1 MPKSNPLLTSLS
13 TAASRLGLALP
24 AVLAGV
30 WVAVFWGEW
39 VWHAAERMLMQG
51 GVDGI
56 KNYYTLAWYLDH
68 NEAWAHFEGM
78 NHPDGDLTVYTDGQ
92 PLFAWGLRMLG
103 VGGGASVGI
112 LNALLL
118 LSLVPATCLTWD
130 VFKRLGVQ
138 ALPAALFALA
148 VGVLMPQ
155 WERLGG
161 HFSLAHMWAVP
172 AMVWLL
178 LRVVESR
185 AKAGWAATYALLSLA
200 LYFTHPYL
208 GLMASGWAV
217 GAAAVAWFVA
227 RGEAPVRERTWTW
240 GGVAAG
246 AGVLPVAVFQ
256 LVVFLLD
263 THADRPTDPAGF
275 WKNHS
280 SLSAWFAPHHGP
292 LARQFSDFVAAL
304 DVRWEVRA
312 YVGVAA
318 TVLAAVWVGT
328 LAARRFRNVAGAS
341 NFVPVA
347 GGAALLALFALG
359 WVFQAAPIL
368 VEFLSPLKNFRVLGR
383 FAWPGVYVLNVALLA
398 WAWRATRERQRGRL
412 ALTVLVGLGLVES
425 ADWHRTLTAQRD
437 VTTNEFSADR
447 AEHWRPVLDLAARN
461 GCTSILPLPYFHKGS
476 EMWDTPA
483 DEGLASATMIA
494 SFHSGLPT
502 VASILSRTSVTETR
516 NHLSWRSPFCYAHP
530 GLEAL
535 EGEGPLLVVANEALL
550 NEAEAAL
557 LAECDRRVE
566 HGGLTWGTLEPG
578 KLGEQPLLEAG
589 KPIVG
594 VNQPGVLRRASDREE
609 GEETTE
615 YMAVWEFAPGELP
628 LGKEVECSFW
638 FTQKEANRPTEAFF
652 VAVRRPGGNRWEA
665 FNTLNRSCHFSGD
678 SVRFSARF
686 TPTDSDAEHRFMLR
700 RPARDLGNVQTRH
713 FLLRPA
719 DVNVVDTLAN
729 GLYVVNNHAA
739 SARVLPS
746 EP

>member
-39 VWHAAERMLMQG
+39 VWHAAECMLMQG

-78 NHPDGDLTVYTDGQ
+78 NHPDGDLTVYTDGH
-92 PLFAWGLRMLG
+92 PLLAWGLRMLG

-383 FAWPGVYVLNVALLA
+383 FAWPGVYVLNLALLA

-566 HGGLTWGTLEPG
+566 HGGLTWGMLEPG

-700 RPARDLGNVQTRH
+700 RLARDLGNVQTRH

>member
-1 MPKSNPLLTSLS
+1 
-13 TAASRLGLALP
+13 
-24 AVLAGV
+24 V
-30 WVAVFWGEW
+30 
-39 VWHAAERMLMQG
+39 
-51 GVDGI
+51 
-56 KNYYTLAWYLDH
+56 
-68 NEAWAHFEGM
+68 
-78 NHPDGDLTVYTDGQ
+78 
-92 PLFAWGLRMLG
+92 
-103 VGGGASVGI
+103 
-112 LNALLL
+112 
-118 LSLVPATCLTWD
+118 
-130 VFKRLGVQ
+130 
-138 ALPAALFALA
+138 
-148 VGVLMPQ
+148 
-155 WERLGG
+155 
-161 HFSLAHMWAVP
+161 
-172 AMVWLL
+172 
-178 LRVVESR
+178 
-185 AKAGWAATYALLSLA
+185 
-200 LYFTHPYL
+200 
-208 GLMASGWAV
+208 
-217 GAAAVAWFVA
+217 
-227 RGEAPVRERTWTW
+227 
-240 GGVAAG
+240 
-246 AGVLPVAVFQ
+246 
-256 LVVFLLD
+256 
-263 THADRPTDPAGF
+263 
-275 WKNHS
+275 
-280 SLSAWFAPHHGP
+280 
-292 LARQFSDFVAAL
+292 
-304 DVRWEVRA
+304 
-312 YVGVAA
+312 
-318 TVLAAVWVGT
+318 AVWVGT
-328 LAARRFRNVAGAS
+328 LAARRFRNVGGAS

-398 WAWRATRERQRGRL
+398 WAWRATRDRQRGRW

-516 NHLSWRSPFCYAHP
+516 NHLSWRSPFCYDHP

-578 KLGEQPLLEAG
+578 KLGEQPLLEAS

-594 VNQPGVLRRASDREE
+594 GNHPGVLRRASDREE

-615 YMAVWEFAPGELP
+615 YMAVWEFEPGELP

-638 FTQKEANRPTEAFF
+638 FTQEEANRPTEAFF

-713 FLLRPA
+713 FLLRPT
-719 DVNVVDTLAN
+719 DVNVVDTLSN